1 MQTERPPTEGPPTRS
16 NPTRGI
22 VLLAAA
28 VAVTVQGLG
37 ALLVLAVL
45 IAPPV
50 AVRDYARTPA
60 RAMLAGAYSSR
71 LVLPKKI
78 APAAR
83 SFAIMVASCGGL
95 SLAYAA
101 AAPAVVRISAVS

>member
-1 MQTERPPTEGPPTRS
+1 MPTS
-16 NPTRGI
+16 
-22 VLLAAA
+22 A
-28 VAVTVQGLG
+28 
-37 ALLVLAVL
+37 LAVDGKRTEPEVSVPSAH
-45 IAPPV
+45 IAKFAATAAPEPALDPPGTRLV
-50 AVRDYARTPA
+50 SYGLQVWPPSAL

-71 LVLPKKI
+71 LVLPRKI